1 MYIYSNLKSFIN
13 VEDFLFYLKNN
24 VYLCNMIKFRHK
36 QEYRRFAVTVMK
48 QMRVEIVRPA
58 TEVYGSKYTTA
69 HVTRRVDASLIREL
83 PSFETFEIKIS
94 INETADIETIKKYV
108 YTKYNSNY
116 QLVSWTEITYINN

>member
-13 VEDFLFYLKNN
+13 VEDFLFYVKNY
-24 VYLCNMIKFRHK
+24 VYLCNMIKFKHK

-48 QMRVEIVRPA
+48 QMRVEIVQPA
-58 TEVYGSKYTTA
+58 AEVYGSKYITS

-116 QLVSWTEITYINN
+116 QLVSWTEIT

>member
-1 MYIYSNLKSFIN
+1 
-13 VEDFLFYLKNN
+13 
-24 VYLCNMIKFRHK
+24 MIKFRHK
-36 QEYRRFAVTVMK
+36 QKYRRFAVTVMK
-48 QMRVEIVRPA
+48 QMRVEIVQPA
-58 TEVYGSKYTTA
+58 AEVYGSKYITS

-116 QLVSWTEITYINN
+116 QLVSWTEIT

>member
-1 MYIYSNLKSFIN
+1 
-13 VEDFLFYLKNN
+13 
-24 VYLCNMIKFRHK
+24 MIKFRYK

-48 QMRVEIVRPA
+48 QMRVEIVKPA

-69 HVTRRVDASLIREL
+69 HVTHRVDVSLIREL
-83 PSFETFEIKIS
+83 PSFENFEIKIS

-116 QLVSWTEITYINN
+116 QLVSWTEIT